1 MHYIDNIKQSKKFLD
16 KIAQLYI
23 KENDIDAMSYD
34 DMQGAAFKK
43 VYEKFKKVGWDGL
56 NEMEMITIDVCF
68 FPPCAYPKSGS
79 LHTAMAFSNSACA
92 ANSIILYRHYV
103 LGEPLKEFFKSMF
116 KTEEL

>member
-1 MHYIDNIKQSKKFLD
+1 MHYIDRVKKSKIFLD
-16 KIAQLYI
+16 KIAELYI
-23 KENDIDAMSYD
+23 KENDIDGMSYQ
-34 DMQGAAFKK
+34 DMQEAAFQK
-43 VYEKFKKVGWDGL
+43 VHEKFEKVGWKGL
-56 NEMEMITIDVCF
+56 NEMEMITIDCCMF
-68 FPPCAYPKSGS
+68 FPCAYPKSGS